1 MVFVSEAVI
10 LTELNTKGDVT
21 AVELNENELLAPF
34 SGGAVIVAP
43 VAGTPF
49 LAVKRIGDAPVC
61 VEYIV
66 FVVNALL
73 NLATTKILT

>member
-1 MVFVSEAVI
+1 VFVLEAVI
-10 LTELNTKGDVT
+10 LTELNRKGDVIT
-21 AVELNENELLAPF
+21 VELNENEPVAPF

-49 LAVKRIGDAPVC
+49 FAVKRIGDSPLWL
-61 VEYIV
+61 EYIV